1 MAIIRQR
8 KPGRPRKEP
17 DKQDFEALISI
28 GCEQD
33 EVLAFFG
40 KKFCGFDRAT
50 LFRWIKREYG
60 EDESF
65 ATISSKMG
73 LPLQKTRVRKG
84 IMEMVGKNAAVTI
97 FAAKNVLGWTDK
109 LEQTV
114 NDASHMS
121 LDVNLIKSKLKD
133 GDSNAN

>member
-1 MAIIRQR
+1 MA
-8 KPGRPRKEP
+8 GRPAKEI
-17 DKQDFEALISI
+17 DKREFERLLSI
-28 GCEQD
+28 GCDKPEI
-33 EVLAFFG
+33 VAW
-40 KKFCGFDRAT
+40 FDLKLNGLNEST
-50 LFRWIKREYG
+50 FDKWVKREY
-60 EDESF
+60 ECNFSEL
-65 ATISSKMG
+65 ATKRHSVVKM
-73 LPLQKTRVRKG
+73 RVRKG